1 MNNSDR
7 KIKHQIIIGMVGS
20 FALLWLLRLTGSF
33 LASILPVSA
42 IEPVNCAM
50 LLSLALPPLLVM
62 VISKDRFSD
71 FGITLSHFPRQIGI
85 GILIGLGMA
94 SVLTL
99 LPMSLGLEK
108 LVYTGETYSTAREAI
123 GKLIYFVVCVGIVE
137 EFIFRGFLYHKL
149 KEIYLSDVAPILIS
163 SLIFGFFH
171 FKGYNLTQ
179 VLMTGLIGAFFCLC
193 KEKIPGCTLL
203 SLAIAHG
210 IHDWLI
216 RILAGIF

>member
-1 MNNSDR
+1 
-7 KIKHQIIIGMVGS
+7 
-20 FALLWLLRLTGSF
+20 
-33 LASILPVSA
+33 
-42 IEPVNCAM
+42 M